1 MKGQT
6 FEEYMDRV
14 FESLREK
21 RVELGIKQGELS
33 TIMNKP
39 QSAIARIEAG
49 TVRDPRISTFFQ
61 MCQAL
66 DVNPGEILGLAYE
79 EKKKGLKTS
88 GKDRRLEKIKSRLD
102 LLDEATRN
110 KVADIIESVFKLT

>member
-1 MKGQT
+1 MKEQT
-6 FEEYMDRV
+6 FDEYMDRV
-14 FESLREK
+14 FEALREK
-21 RVELGIKQGELS
+21 RMELGIKQGELS
-33 TIMNKP
+33 AMMSKP

-79 EKKKGLKTS
+79 EKKAGHKNK

-102 LLDEATRN
+102 MLDETTRA
-110 KVADIIESVFKLT
+110 KVADIIESIFKLT